1 LTPPPGTGKY
11 SAVLVIYGLS
21 TAFTIAMA
29 VHAVKHGRAGSW
41 LWIIL
46 FFGPIGS
53 AIYLFSEVL
62 DVPNPFAYHGPRRAT
77 ARDAAR
83 AEAEARRLDTA
94 GAWSAAATLHRQRAE
109 FTSAVSAARRA
120 VEKGPRDPEARY
132 ELGMGLLGSQ
142 HATEAAEVLAAV
154 VQHDPKYAGGDALWG
169 LARAQEMAED
179 FAGARRSLEMLM
191 HQSERPEVLF
201 ELASVQARLGDVE
214 AARHNLN
221 RIIEEAQLVP
231 DYLQRSVRPWVKKAE
246 KAQKV
251 LSGGSR

>member
-1 LTPPPGTGKY
+1 MFL
-11 SAVLVIYGLS
+11 IYGLS
-21 TAFTIAMA
+21 SALTIAMA
-29 VHAVKHGRAGSW
+29 VHAVKHGKAGTW

-62 DVPNPFAYHGPRRAT
+62 DVPNPFAYHGPRKVT

-83 AEAEARRLDTA
+83 ADAEARRLDTA
-94 GAWSAAATLHRQRAE
+94 GAWSAAASLYRQRSE

-120 VEKGPRDPEARY
+120 VEKAPSDPEARY
-132 ELGMGLLGSQ
+132 ELGMGLLGGQ
-142 HATEAAEVLAAV
+142 HAKEAAEVLAAL
-154 VQHDPKYAGGDALWG
+154 VQRDPKYASGDALWG

-179 FAGARRSLEMLM
+179 LPGARRSLELLM

-201 ELASVQARLGDVE
+201 ALASVQARLGDAE

-221 RIIEEAQLVP
+221 RIVEEAQLVP
-231 DYLQRSVRPWVKKAE
+231 DYLQRSVRPWVKKA
-246 KAQKV
+246 QKG
-251 LSGGSR
+251 LTSLDSR